1 MGCRRRWCRPLLE
14 DRQWQQPPPACQSN
28 HPPPAARLLQIYD
41 IATDSWSAGAQMP
54 EAADHLDQYAHDGR
68 IGVLGGRRHFRCAP
82 CSPAPTPRDVAL
94 PPSLVHAGGWR
105 GPMRC
110 PTAVHTSRQRPWR
123 VQGPWH
129 RRLPDGAPPSDIARR
144 DVSQPKGLP
153 FDVEH
158 YVVQSQLHALYDPA
172 PNSWEVRAPL
182 PVARG
187 SVNAAMIQRP
197 GGCTTTLLHGA
208 HGTCTAPARRCG
220 LQRVA
225 ATVALLPG
233 GLQRCAGSLVSQ
245 RVAAG
250 GGGGSVQP
258 RRSAEAP
265 RRHLQAASH
274 RSWPLRGRST
284 WATRASP
291 TTRSRSTTWRMISGA
306 PPHGEGSCARGLP
319 IGWPAAGRG
328 AGGAQQPLV
337 EALPLPPP
345 RHRPTPS
352 SPCSGPALPVSDC
365 AGTATTSLPA

>member
-1 MGCRRRWCRPLLE
+1 
-14 DRQWQQPPPACQSN
+14 
-28 HPPPAARLLQIYD
+28 
-41 IATDSWSAGAQMP
+41 MP

-172 PNSWEVRAPL
+172 ANSWEVRAPL

-225 ATVALLPG
+225 GTLALLPPVG
-233 GLQRCAGSLVSQ
+233 GALGPWCPNVWQ
-245 RVAAG
+245 RVAEAAQSSRAARLRPPVATCRPQAIAPG
-250 GGGGSVQP
+250 RCGADQHGLLG
-258 RRSAEAP
+258 RRQLP
-265 RRHLQAASH
+265 G
-274 RSWPLRGRST
+274 RGVR
-284 WATRASP
+284 
-291 TTRSRSTTWRMISGA
+291 
-306 PPHGEGSCARGLP
+306 HGE
-319 IGWPAAGRG
+319 
-328 AGGAQQPLV
+328 
-337 EALPLPPP
+337 
-345 RHRPTPS
+345 
-352 SPCSGPALPVSDC
+352 
-365 AGTATTSLPA
+365 